1 MGCMYC
7 HSLPVSTDVKDIDVA
22 MVIPSKERL
31 PGGVKSHMVEAHGL
45 ALFAT
50 ADYCYEQ
57 AKNDKEKAQD
67 VKTSW

>member
-50 ADYCYEQ
+50 ADYCYE
-57 AKNDKEKAQD
+57 
-67 VKTSW
+67 